1 MQKHYETIMITSP
14 LVTESQL
21 KESVAR
27 YKELMNQGGAEI
39 IHEEDWGLRKFAYP
53 IKKKST
59 GYYHLFEFR
68 AEPDFIKKLET
79 EYNRDEKVL
88 RYLTVLLDKY
98 AIQYNESRRKQG
110 KKINTLP
117 EKEVII

>member
-1 MQKHYETIMITSP
+1 MQNHYETIMITSP

-27 YKELMNQGGAEI
+27 YKELMSQGGAEI

-59 GYYHLFEFR
+59 GYYHLFEFK

-88 RYLTVLLDKY
+88 RYITVALDKY
-98 AIQYNESRRKQG
+98 AVIYNESRRKQG